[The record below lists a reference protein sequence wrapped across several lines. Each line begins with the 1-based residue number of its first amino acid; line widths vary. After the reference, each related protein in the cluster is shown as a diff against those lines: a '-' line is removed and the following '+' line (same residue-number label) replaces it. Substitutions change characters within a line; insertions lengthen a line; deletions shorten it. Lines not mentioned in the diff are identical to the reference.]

1 MNFLLLDIDN
11 NKKVENIE
19 LIKSVYVF
27 GLGVGLGFFFNIA
40 PSVST

>member
-19 LIKSVYVF
+19 LIKSLYVF
-27 GLGVGLGFFFNIA
+27 VVCLGFF
-40 PSVST
+40 